1 MLLLLIEPPI
11 VENSR
16 ADTEILLGL
25 MREIV
30 PLDPILAALV
40 WCTKTSDKSRTRR
53 FEISIMNFGRI

>member
-30 PLDPILAALV
+30 PLLIPSWRRWFGVLKPLINLDP
-40 WCTKTSDKSRTRR
+40 
-53 FEISIMNFGRI
+53 SI